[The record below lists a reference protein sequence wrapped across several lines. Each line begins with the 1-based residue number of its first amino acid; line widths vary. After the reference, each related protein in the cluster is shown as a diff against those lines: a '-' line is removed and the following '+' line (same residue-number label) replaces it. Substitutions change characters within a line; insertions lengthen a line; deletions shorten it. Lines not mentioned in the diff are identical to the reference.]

1 MAKILRRPGPN
12 CGTLRADVGSTSGFT
27 SVMTTEG
34 YASAEAS
41 SARSNRR
48 ARQIG
53 AGVFLSFVVVWVI
66 AASTQITLQI
76 FWPEPTKNGP
86 PLSCSETLL
95 TLHQA
100 VLSGQAAAEAD
111 TDAAA
116 ALGHFRAAVDP
127 VWAAHANAKDVCV
140 SPADRRSLDALERL
154 RYAEEHAVRREATSL
169 AALRKQV
176 AADVASRE

>member
-1 MAKILRRPGPN
+1 
-12 CGTLRADVGSTSGFT
+12 
-27 SVMTTEG
+27 MTDEG

-41 SARSNRR
+41 SARSSRR

-53 AGVFLSFVVVWVI
+53 AVVFLSFVVVWVI

-86 PLSCSETLL
+86 ALTCAETLVK
-95 TLHQA
+95 LHQA
-100 VLSGQAAAEAD
+100 VLGGRAAAEAD
-111 TDAAA
+111 VDAAA
-116 ALGHFRAAVDP
+116 ALGHYRAQVDP
-127 VWAAHANAKDVCV
+127 VWAEHAGVKDLCV